1 MENLNLEE
9 NIVPGY
15 VFPALETHPL
25 QLSRPLPLSFITT
38 SLGFLIISL
47 ILAPFLLE
55 PFATPEEVKPPNG
68 AAKLPLK
75 SQFMH
80 MMVHH
85 NQVPFMSSVI
95 IAIMVGLSVYLG
107 YKLNPLRFKQ

>member
-1 MENLNLEE
+1 MGEYHCIMNAVFMGILLNL
-9 NIVPGY
+9 G
-15 VFPALETHPL
+15 L
-25 QLSRPLPLSFITT
+25 
-38 SLGFLIISL
+38 
-47 ILAPFLLE
+47 PFLLE

-68 AAKLPLK
+68 AAKLSLK

-107 YKLNPLRFKQ
+107 YKLNPLRFKK

>member
-1 MENLNLEE
+1 MGDSNCIINAVLMGVLLNL
-9 NIVPGY
+9 G
-15 VFPALETHPL
+15 
-25 QLSRPLPLSFITT
+25 LPLV
-38 SLGFLIISL
+38 
-47 ILAPFLLE
+47 LE

-68 AAKLPLK
+68 AANLSLK

-95 IAIMVGLSVYLG
+95 IAIIVGLAVYLG
-107 YKLNPLRFKQ
+107 YVLDPMKYVTKALK